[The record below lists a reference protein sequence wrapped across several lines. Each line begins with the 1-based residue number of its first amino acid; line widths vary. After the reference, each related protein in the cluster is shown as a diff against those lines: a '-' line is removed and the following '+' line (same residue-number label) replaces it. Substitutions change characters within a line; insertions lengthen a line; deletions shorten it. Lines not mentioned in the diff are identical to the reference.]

1 MTWWTTL
8 VRNDVVVVVP
18 NDICS
23 IHKSPKRT
31 IMTKKTSLAQSL
43 SNQET
48 VWGMVYV
55 CFQLVLLSSLLLW
68 GNRQLGSPLSTAE
81 LNFVYYLINF
91 LATLLIYHDFLG
103 KNLRQATQH
112 PAYFCQAV
120 ILGFVAYQAASWAVT
135 TGVRLLR
142 PGFTNYNDASL
153 ANMASASRF
162 LVGIGTVILVPMA
175 EECLFRGLIFRN
187 LYGKSHW
194 AAYCLSILA
203 FAAIHILGY
212 IGKYAPVELLI
223 AVLQY
228 LPAGLCL
235 AWTYVKSGS
244 IFAPMV
250 VHGAINYLALRAM
263 R

>member
-1 MTWWTTL
+1 
-8 VRNDVVVVVP
+8 
-18 NDICS
+18 
-23 IHKSPKRT
+23 
-31 IMTKKTSLAQSL
+31 MTKKSSLSQSL

-55 CFQLVLLSSLLLW
+55 CFQMVLLSSVLVW
-68 GNRQLGSPLSTAE
+68 GNRSLGSPLNNAE

-91 LATLLIYHDFLG
+91 LATLLIYHEFLG

-135 TGVRLLR
+135 TVVRLLL
-142 PGFTNYNDASL
+142 PSFTNYNDASL
-153 ANMASASRF
+153 ANMASTNAF
-162 LVGIGTVILVPMA
+162 LLFVGTVILVPMA

-194 AAYCLSILA
+194 AAYAISIVA

-212 IGKYAPVELLI
+212 IGKYAPVELAV

-235 AWTYVKSGS
+235 AWTYTKSGS

-250 VHGAINYLALRAM
+250 VHGAINFLAFQSLR
-263 R
+263 